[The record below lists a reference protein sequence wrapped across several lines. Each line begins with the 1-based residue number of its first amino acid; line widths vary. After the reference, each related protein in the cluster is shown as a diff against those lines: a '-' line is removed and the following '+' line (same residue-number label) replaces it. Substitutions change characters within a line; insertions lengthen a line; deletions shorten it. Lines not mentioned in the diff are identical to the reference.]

1 MAEYTANA
9 IQTVA
14 VNQDILFTDDP
25 VRGNNSIMHREGS
38 GLVTLRGITCQC
50 KARFRIFFGANIAVP
65 EGGTAGAISASIA
78 ISGEAIP
85 TSSMIV
91 TPAAVDEYFNVS
103 ASLFIDVPAGCCTN
117 ISVTNTSDQAINV
130 QNANMM
136 FWHCDNLQ

>member
-78 ISGEAIP
+78 ISGESIP

-117 ISVTNTSDQAINV
+117 ISVKNTSDQAINV
-130 QNANMM
+130 QNANIIVERVA
-136 FWHCDNLQ
+136 

>member
-117 ISVTNTSDQAINV
+117 ISVKNTSDQAIDV
-130 QNANMM
+130 QNANIIVERVA
-136 FWHCDNLQ
+136 

>member
-103 ASLFIDVPAGCCTN
+103 ASLFIDVPTGCCTN
-117 ISVTNTSDQAINV
+117 ISVKNTSDQAINV
-130 QNANMM
+130 QNANIIVERVA
-136 FWHCDNLQ
+136 

>member
-14 VNQDILFTDDP
+14 INQDILFTDDP

-117 ISVTNTSDQAINV
+117 ISVKNTSDQAINV
-130 QNANMM
+130 QNANIIVERVA
-136 FWHCDNLQ
+136 

>member
-65 EGGTAGAISASIA
+65 EGGTAGAISVSLA

-117 ISVTNTSDQAINV
+117 ISVKNTSDQAINV
-130 QNANMM
+130 QNANIIVERVA
-136 FWHCDNLQ
+136 

>member
-65 EGGTAGAISASIA
+65 EGGTAGAISVSIA

-117 ISVTNTSDQAINV
+117 ISVKNISDQAINV
-130 QNANMM
+130 QNANIIVERVA
-136 FWHCDNLQ
+136 

>member
-50 KARFRIFFGANIAVP
+50 KARCRIFFGANIAVP

-117 ISVTNTSDQAINV
+117 ISVKNTSDQAINV
-130 QNANMM
+130 QNANIIVERVA
-136 FWHCDNLQ
+136 